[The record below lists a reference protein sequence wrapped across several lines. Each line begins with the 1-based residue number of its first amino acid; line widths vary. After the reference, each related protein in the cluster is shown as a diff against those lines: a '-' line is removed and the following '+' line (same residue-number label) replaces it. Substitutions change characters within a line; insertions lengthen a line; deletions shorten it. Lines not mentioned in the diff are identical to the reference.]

1 MRRAC
6 AMLRRAADI
15 SSREHSRLS
24 VRECNQ
30 PHAALEPPHE
40 SAACDHRAT
49 VVHRRSQSYV
59 IAGSPPRLALIP
71 LTPLHICTSAHK
83 NGGPSE
89 PARRFSDLSSGCA
102 SSFDVQDVVTR
113 TLRL

>member
-15 SSREHSRLS
+15 SYREHSRLS

-71 LTPLHICTSAHK
+71 LTPLQPCAYAQSYIKMA
-83 NGGPSE
+83 
-89 PARRFSDLSSGCA
+89 ARLKRAAA
-102 SSFDVQDVVTR
+102 SQILAVVAR
-113 TLRL
+113 QVLMFRM